1 MSDLLLEWMSY
12 RVSGRRDDLPHDLLD
27 GDPPYRM
34 LADFASLGHADLE
47 PDGTWRIAPPVLA
60 ATGEDPSG
68 AHAVLCGARTPKVL
82 ERFRG
87 SCSFAGARTIEAPQE
102 KRPSILTVTASDQAD
117 LASIAAKT
125 GLAFQRDAP
134 FTLLAC
140 LPTIRN
146 WPRKPCPMIA
156 GRVASVKRFSR
167 SRLTW
172 LPSSL
177 EEAIKAY
184 RGLFRVQRD
193 WDWVNVLK
201 QGADRQAQIE
211 TYAGR
216 LAAAE
221 GLKVAG
227 WEPATSSV
235 RFPMA
240 LCPPTLITRGLV
252 LCSGRLPVGDR
263 SSRTLVF
270 QSVPLRTARLAL
282 ALTGLRLA

>member
-12 RVSGRRDDLPHDLLD
+12 RVSGRRDDLPHHLLA

-34 LADFASLGHADLE
+34 LADLAALGHADLE
-47 PDGTWRIAPPVLA
+47 PDGTWRISPPVLA
-60 ATGEDPSG
+60 AIAEDRSG

-82 ERFRG
+82 ERFSG
-87 SCSFAGARTIEAPQE
+87 SCSSAGARTIEAPQE
-102 KRPSILTVTASDQAD
+102 GRPSVLTITASDQAE
-117 LASIAAKT
+117 LAAIAAKA

-146 WPRKPCPMIA
+146 WLRTPCRMVT

-177 EEAIKAY
+177 EEATKAS
-184 RGLFRVQRD
+184 RGLFRIQRD

-201 QGADRQAQIE
+201 QGPDRQFQIE

-221 GLKVAG
+221 GLKVAS
-227 WEPATSSV
+227 WKPATGSV
-235 RFPMA
+235 CFPMA
-240 LCPPTLITRGLV
+240 LHPPTLITRGLV
-252 LCSGRLPVGDR
+252 LCSGCLPIADR
-263 SSRTLVF
+263 GSRTLAF
-270 QSVPLRTARLAL
+270 QNVPLRIARLAL
-282 ALTGLRLA
+282 ALTGLKLA